1 MVTITIFK
9 CRNADERY
17 MLLVPGVL
25 LILGGDKIPIY
36 LIKIY
41 KNNQKMLVL
50 YILTT
55 YNFPVTLGF
64 FFLNGDFLMTSLNL
78 II

>member
-1 MVTITIFK
+1 MVTITIFE
-9 CRNADERY
+9 CRNADKRY

-50 YILTT
+50 YISTT

-64 FFLNGDFLMTSLNL
+64 FF
-78 II
+78 